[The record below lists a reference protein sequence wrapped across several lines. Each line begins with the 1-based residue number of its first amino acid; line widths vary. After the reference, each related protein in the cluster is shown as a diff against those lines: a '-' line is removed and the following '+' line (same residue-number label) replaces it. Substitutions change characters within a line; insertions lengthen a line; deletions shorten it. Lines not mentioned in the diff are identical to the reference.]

1 MGQKGSFRKRSRAD
15 VPGLACACT
24 LRARLRGLLGLDGY
38 EGVLMLAPCRDIHTF
53 GMRFPIDVAFV
64 SEAGEVLEVH
74 RGIMPRRRLRCRKA
88 VAVLERASNENAP
101 WYRKGDRVRLEM
113 NR

>member
-1 MGQKGSFRKRSRAD
+1 M
-15 VPGLACACT
+15 PGLACACT

-64 SEAGEVLEVH
+64 SSDGTVLESYRNVAP
-74 RGIMPRRRLRCRKA
+74 GCRIRDKRA
-88 VAVLERASNENAP
+88 IAVLERFASDEE
-101 WYRKGDRVRLEM
+101 WYEPGDAVQHALQLAR
-113 NR
+113 